1 MTEGDEMRR
10 ALYPSETSAGR
21 QKKIAAGNSPPFL
34 FTALSIMDPL
44 RQPKKRFV
52 GRRTADAQNAKDSL
66 GDVES
71 TTVQKG
77 TAPSPLFNTSVLI
90 ASQRHLDAHLGL

>member
-1 MTEGDEMRR
+1 M
-10 ALYPSETSAGR
+10 
-21 QKKIAAGNSPPFL
+21 N
-34 FTALSIMDPL
+34 FTNYYTMDPL

-52 GRRTADAQNAKDSL
+52 GRRAADAQVSKDPA

-77 TAPSPLFNTSVLI
+77 MGRLPLSIACVLI
-90 ASQRHLDAHLGL
+90 I